1 VVDTTGGPSRGP
13 RPAQDDVQPET
24 LMTIRRTL
32 ALALLVAA
40 PAARTAAQDAPR
52 TQAVPAQAP
61 RETAAQRD
69 ARMAWWRDARFGMFI
84 HWGLYAVPAGT
95 YNGQRVNGLG
105 EWIMA
110 RAPVPVADY
119 EPFARL
125 FNPTQFNA
133 DEWVRT
139 AKDAGMK
146 YIIITSKHHDG
157 FALFDSKV
165 SSWDIMDATPYKRDA
180 IKALGAAARRAG
192 LRFGVY
198 YSIMD
203 WHHPDAQAPNY
214 PDYNSRTKS
223 NPSFARYVETY
234 MKPQLREL
242 LTQVPEIDVLW
253 FDGEW
258 VPDWSDEQGHALEGW
273 LRGIRP
279 SLIVNNRVGHSRA
292 GMAGMSAARNAPG
305 DFGTPEQQV
314 PANGLP
320 GVDWETCMTLNDTW
334 GFQTFDDNWKDTK
347 TLVRT
352 LVDVAAKGG
361 NLLLNVGP
369 TAQGL
374 IPWQSVSRLREMG
387 DWMKANGE
395 AIYGTSVSPYGM
407 PAWGR
412 YTAKPGKVYAHVFDW
427 PRDHRLTLFGVTDV
441 PTRVYLLADGKPLP
455 VTQTDAGPVVQLP
468 AIPPSRIASVLV
480 LETR

>member
-1 VVDTTGGPSRGP
+1 M
-13 RPAQDDVQPET
+13 
-24 LMTIRRTL
+24 LLRRLVLGVMIATL
-32 ALALLVAA
+32 ATLATRPVVAQS
-40 PAARTAAQDAPR
+40 AAQ
-52 TQAVPAQAP
+52 
-61 RETAAQRD
+61 ETAAQRD

-95 YNGQRVNGLG
+95 WHGERIDGLG

-110 RAPVPVADY
+110 RAKIPADQY
-119 EPFARL
+119 APLAKQ
-125 FNPTQFNA
+125 FNPTRFDA
-133 DEWVRT
+133 DEWVRI

-165 SSWDIMDATPYKRDA
+165 SQYDIMNATPYQKDA
-180 IKALGAAARRAG
+180 IRALARAARRGG
-192 LRFGVY
+192 LKFGVY

-203 WHHPDAQAPNY
+203 WHHPDAQAPAY
-214 PDYNSRTKS
+214 PDYNSRTAT
-223 NPSFARYVETY
+223 NPNFGRYVETY
-234 MKPQLREL
+234 MKPQLLEL
-242 LTQVPEIDVLW
+242 VTQYPEIDVLW

-258 VPDWSDEQGHALEGW
+258 VADWSDAQGKQLYDW
-273 LRGIRP
+273 LRAIRP
-279 SLIVNNRVGHSRA
+279 SLIINNRVGHSRQ
-292 GMAGMSAARNAPG
+292 GMAGMSANKDAPG

-314 PANGLP
+314 PPQGLP

-334 GFQTFDDNWKDTK
+334 GFQSFDDGWKDSR

-352 LVDVAAKGG
+352 LVDVASKGG

-369 TAQGL
+369 TSQGV

-395 AIYGTSVSPYGM
+395 SVYGTTASPYGL

-412 YTAKPGKVYAHVFDW
+412 YTAKSSGGRVYASVFDW
-427 PRDHRLTLFGVTDV
+427 PKDGRLALTGVTTK
-441 PTRVYLLADGKPLP
+441 PRSIYLLADRKPLA
-455 VTQTDAGPVVQLP
+455 VEQSGDGWAVRLP
-468 AIPPSRIASVLV
+468 KVPPSAIASVLV
-480 LETR
+480 IETGSGATPGR